1 MPPYA
6 PFTPVVEAS
15 SPDGEQA
22 EREESPTEI
31 RHLVIV
37 PLAGLDLP
45 SVRALA
51 YAVSL
56 RQPVL
61 VLHLSPTQEEA
72 RRYRDYWHTWGD
84 HLPLAVVVSPHRAIV
99 APLVNY
105 IAVLHYQRPGLTL
118 TVILPEIVVCHWW
131 HRLLHNQTAPRLR
144 RGLRPL
150 PKIVI
155 TTIPFH
161 LQC

>member
-1 MPPYA
+1 
-6 PFTPVVEAS
+6 
-15 SPDGEQA
+15 
-22 EREESPTEI
+22 
-31 RHLVIV
+31 VIV

-61 VLHLSPTQEEA
+61 VLHLSPTEQEAA
-72 RRYRDYWHTWGD
+72 RFRDYWHIWGD
-84 HLPLAVVVSPHRAIV
+84 HLPLEVVVSSHRAIV

-105 IAVLHYQRPGLTL
+105 IGALHYQRADLTL
-118 TVILPEIVVCHWW
+118 TVIVPEIVVGNWL

-144 RGLRPL
+144 RGLRPM

-155 TTIPFH
+155 TSVPFH
-161 LQC
+161 LPH